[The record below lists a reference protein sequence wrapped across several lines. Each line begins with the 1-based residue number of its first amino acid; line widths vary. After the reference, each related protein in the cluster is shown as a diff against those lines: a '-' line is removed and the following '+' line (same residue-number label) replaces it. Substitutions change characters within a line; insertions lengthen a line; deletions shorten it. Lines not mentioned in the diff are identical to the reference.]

1 MTFTLNKEAVIV
13 HDDFTEMSNGIVT
26 AIDAVSITM
35 DVENVVGPN
44 TPTRI
49 LLDNINGRC
58 DHDNGRFE

>member
-1 MTFTLNKEAVIV
+1 MTFTLNEEAIII
-13 HDDFTEMSNGIVT
+13 HDDCTEMSNGIVI

-49 LLDNINGRC
+49 LLDNINE
-58 DHDNGRFE
+58 RFE